1 MSDIRQ
7 IGREQGVPCRKPD
20 FLIIGAPRSGTTYLA
35 RNLENHPSIAIASSK
50 EDPFANDLHYFD
62 INTPKGMENYR
73 RGVEWYFQQ
82 FQHIPDN
89 ILVGEKTADYLV
101 DPDSPKL
108 IKDLLPEIKLI
119 AILRD
124 PIERAQSHFWH
135 SKHRLPTGLSLS
147 DLAQQGRDENG
158 VWVLESGFYS
168 RQLERYFQHFDRKQ
182 ILILFHEDIQSSP
195 NQTLQTICEFLGV
208 EGSINFKDAFSKINS
223 GSSSAISTF
232 MAQVGNLL
240 KRKSPRLYRALINGP
255 FSRMTKIL
263 LQTFRGKKVRSTTH
277 QSPESAYPE
286 LDEATRQKLYELY
299 KPDIERLS
307 EIVGR
312 DLMKVWK

>member
-1 MSDIRQ
+1 
-7 IGREQGVPCRKPD
+7 
-20 FLIIGAPRSGTTYLA
+20 
-35 RNLENHPSIAIASSK
+35 
-50 EDPFANDLHYFD
+50 
-62 INTPKGMENYR
+62 MENYQ
-73 RGVEWYFQQ
+73 RGVDWYLQQ

-101 DPDSPKL
+101 DPDSPRL
-108 IKDLLPEIKLI
+108 IKNLLPEIKLI

-124 PIERAQSHFWH
+124 PVERAQSHFWH
-135 SKHRLPTGLSLS
+135 SKHRLPGGLSLS
-147 DLAQQGRDENG
+147 GLAQKEKDENG

-168 RQLERYFQHFDRKQ
+168 QQLERYFQYFDRNQ
-182 ILILFHEDIQSSP
+182 LLILFHEDIQSSP
-195 NQTLQTICEFLGV
+195 NQTLQTVCKFLGV
-208 EGSINFKDAFSKINS
+208 EQSIEFKDAFSKINS

-240 KRKSPRLYRALINGP
+240 KRKTPRLYHALVSGL
-255 FSRMTKIL
+255 FSRITRLL

-286 LDEATRQKLYELY
+286 LDQDTRRKLYELY

-307 EIVGR
+307 EMVGR

>member
-1 MSDIRQ
+1 MSDMQQ
-7 IGREQGVPCRKPD
+7 IGREQGAFSRKPD

-35 RNLENHPSIAIASSK
+35 RNLENHPSIAIASSND
-50 EDPFANDLHYFD
+50 DPFANDLHFFD
-62 INTPKGMENYR
+62 INTPKGMENYQ
-73 RGVEWYFQQ
+73 RGVDWYFQQ
-82 FQHIPDN
+82 FQHVPDD

-108 IKDLLPEIKLI
+108 IKTLLPEIKLI

-124 PIERAQSHFWH
+124 PVERAQSHFWH
-135 SKHRLPTGLSLS
+135 SRHRLPVGLTLS
-147 DLAQQGRDENG
+147 DLAQQQRDENE

-168 RQLERYFQHFDRKQ
+168 RQLDRYFQYFDRNQ

-195 NQTLQTICEFLGV
+195 NQTLQTICKFLGV
-208 EGSINFKDAFSKINS
+208 EASIEFKDAFSKINS
-223 GSSSAISTF
+223 GSSSPVSTF
-232 MAQVGNLL
+232 VARIGNLL
-240 KRKSPRLYRALINGP
+240 KRRLPRLYRALVSGP
-255 FSRMTKIL
+255 FSRITKLL
-263 LQTFRGKKVRSTTH
+263 LQTFRGKRVHSTTH

-286 LDEATRQKLYELY
+286 LDQDTRRKLYELY

-307 EIVGR
+307 EMVGR